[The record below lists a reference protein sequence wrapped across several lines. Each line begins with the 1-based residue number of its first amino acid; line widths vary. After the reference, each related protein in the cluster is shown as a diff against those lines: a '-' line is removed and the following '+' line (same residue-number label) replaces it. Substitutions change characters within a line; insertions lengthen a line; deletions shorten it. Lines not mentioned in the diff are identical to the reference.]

1 MFPFKVYFCGLM
13 DWTNEEIK
21 GKILHKLAR
30 FGKFEHSHTAI
41 EHLQKGFPGHVIG
54 RVKENIQEL
63 KKERILL
70 VKPTSYGMQVSINVE
85 MTDKV
90 MEYINIF
97 LKRRE

>member
-1 MFPFKVYFCGLM
+1 ME
-13 DWTNEEIK
+13 WTDVEIK
-21 GKILHKLAR
+21 GKILHKLVR

-41 EHLQKGFPGHVIG
+41 EHLQNGFPGHLIG

-70 VKPTSYGMQVSINVE
+70 TKPTNYGMQVSINVD

-90 MEYINIF
+90 MEYITFF
-97 LKRRE
+97 LTQREK

>member
-1 MFPFKVYFCGLM
+1 M